1 MPKILIC
8 GHFANGA
15 EAFDGQTIKTVN
27 LYKELL
33 EKYGKENIIISD
45 TYFIKKRPF
54 KFFYNLKCNI
64 SKVDNVII
72 LPAQRGIKI
81 IVPLLNL
88 LNKKKRFKIHYVVIG
103 AWLPDIAMNN
113 KFLQKNLKKI
123 NFIYVETKNTIKRL
137 EDMGFDNLYQMNN
150 FKKLVVSESKYKNS
164 SKELRCCI
172 FSRIEYLKGIN
183 DAIDV
188 VNEINSESSKKIYLN
203 LYGKIKDEYALE
215 FQKRIENNEYISYKG
230 IVDSNKSVETI
241 EDYNLLLFPTL
252 YYTEGIPG
260 TIIDSYFA
268 GVPVLSS
275 KWENFTD
282 VIEENKTGLG
292 YKFADKEEFKRIL
305 IDILND
311 KYDLE
316 QMSDNCKKRAL
327 DYLPDNSLNVLYKN
341 LGDLGGNK

>member
-1 MPKILIC
+1 
-8 GHFANGA
+8 
-15 EAFDGQTIKTVN
+15 
-27 LYKELL
+27 
-33 EKYGKENIIISD
+33 
-45 TYFIKKRPF
+45 
-54 KFFYNLKCNI
+54 
-64 SKVDNVII
+64 
-72 LPAQRGIKI
+72 
-81 IVPLLNL
+81 
-88 LNKKKRFKIHYVVIG
+88 
-103 AWLPDIAMNN
+103 
-113 KFLQKNLKKI
+113 
-123 NFIYVETKNTIKRL
+123 
-137 EDMGFDNLYQMNN
+137 MNN

-203 LYGKIKDEYALE
+203 LYGKIKGEYALE

-292 YKFADKEEFKRIL
+292 YKFADKKEFKKIL

-316 QMSDNCKKRAL
+316 QMSYNCKKRAL

>member
-1 MPKILIC
+1 MKKILIC

-15 EAFDGQTIKTVN
+15 NSFDGQTIKTVN

-33 EKYGKENIIISD
+33 EKYGKDNIIISD

-64 SKVDNVII
+64 NKVDNVII

-81 IVPLLNL
+81 IVPLLNFW
-88 LNKKKRFKIHYVVIG
+88 NKKKNFKIHYVVIG
-103 AWLPDIAMNN
+103 AWLPDIAISN

-123 NFIYVETKNTIKRL
+123 NFIYVETQNTIKRL
-137 EDMGFDNLYQMNN
+137 AKMNFDNLYQMNN
-150 FKKLVVSESKYKNS
+150 FKKLVVSRNKYKSNL
-164 SKELRCCI
+164 KELRCCI

-188 VNEINSESSKKIYLN
+188 VNEINSENSKKIYLD

-215 FQKRIENNEYISYKG
+215 FQKRIENSKYISYKG
-230 IVDSNKSVETI
+230 IVDSNESVKTI

-282 VIEENKTGLG
+282 VIVENTTGLG
-292 YKFADKEEFKRIL
+292 YKFEDKKEFKNIL
-305 IDILND
+305 LDILNN
-311 KYDLE
+311 KYNLE
-316 QMSDNCKKRAL
+316 QMSNNCKKRAL
-327 DYLPDNSLNVLYKN
+327 NYLPDNSLNVLYKN
-341 LGDLGGNK
+341 LGDLDGNK